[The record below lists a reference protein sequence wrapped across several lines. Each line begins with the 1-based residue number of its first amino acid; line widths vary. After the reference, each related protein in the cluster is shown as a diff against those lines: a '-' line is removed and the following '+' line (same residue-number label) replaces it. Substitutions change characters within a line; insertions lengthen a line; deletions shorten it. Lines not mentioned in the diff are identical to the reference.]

1 MPPFITVNLHNH
13 DFHKTTVKFKEKI
26 IYGINFPVG
35 EQFTYGDFCF
45 IFQAAWDSK
54 NTIFIAHLQSQT
66 QKEKAAVSYS
76 GAFFGHEKARRKRYI
91 ACDELGWGDKTD
103 PP

>member
-1 MPPFITVNLHNH
+1 MNNSPT
-13 DFHKTTVKFKEKI
+13 
-26 IYGINFPVG
+26 
-35 EQFTYGDFCF
+35 GDFCF

-103 PP
+103 PPENENYRVKIIFYFNITIFGFLLFDVSFSQKQ